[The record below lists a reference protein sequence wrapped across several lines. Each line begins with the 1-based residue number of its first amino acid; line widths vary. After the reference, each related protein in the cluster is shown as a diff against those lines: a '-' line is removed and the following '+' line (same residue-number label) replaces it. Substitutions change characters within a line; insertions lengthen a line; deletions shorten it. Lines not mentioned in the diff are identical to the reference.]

1 MPINRLSCGQSVGQ
15 SSRLTSSTISS
26 SAKCKTET
34 NQLLNNNRNDVIMKT
49 TTNLT
54 RTRSLRLPSRS
65 RDHNYLM
72 SGQLINNSNDT
83 NNKKSSSLTRHTSI
97 RTSSDSSSSQQST
110 IEMSVN
116 NVTTRSRKTL
126 SHAIA
131 IKDALIPKFVK
142 NTFTKSN
149 KNLGPIHAFD
159 DNHIDKYQKRNS
171 PEDYKDMRR
180 EGSMISNSFNDNYF
194 KANNEMRASLNEC
207 PASPMSNSSRDSG
220 IIGYNG
226 NNNKM
231 AQNYLNHLRKLTEEH
246 ERLQIE
252 YSRVRL
258 QLIETTATIATNK
271 GLNISQEIPQNVENE
286 LQKER
291 SLAKSYKSEV
301 IRLQEE
307 LKRLQ
312 RKYWDNI
319 IYRKVFNNSNN
330 NIMSA
335 NGSDVDLNLS
345 NSQSKTFL
353 FYYYYYLYYR
363 ILENRSF
370 IAYFA
375 IFLQYN
381 KNMCINKK

>member
-1 MPINRLSCGQSVGQ
+1 
-15 SSRLTSSTISS
+15 
-26 SAKCKTET
+26 
-34 NQLLNNNRNDVIMKT
+34 
-49 TTNLT
+49 
-54 RTRSLRLPSRS
+54 
-65 RDHNYLM
+65 M

-110 IEMSVN
+110 LEMSVNVNN

-131 IKDALIPKFVK
+131 IKDALIPRFVK
-142 NTFTKSN
+142 NTFSKSN

-159 DNHIDKYQKRNS
+159 DNHIRGS
-171 PEDYKDMRR
+171 PEDYKDLRR

-194 KANNEMRASLNEC
+194 KASNEMRASLNEC

-220 IIGYNG
+220 IIGYNI

-246 ERLQIE
+246 ERLRIE

-258 QLIETTATIATNK
+258 QLIETTATIPTNK
-271 GLNISQEIPQNVENE
+271 PLNSSQETSQNIENE

-319 IYRKVFNNSNN
+319 INRKVLNNSNN

-345 NSQSKTFL
+345 NSQSKTF
-353 FYYYYYLYYR
+353 FFYYYYLYYR
-363 ILENRSF
+363 IFENR
-370 IAYFA
+370 
-375 IFLQYN
+375 
-381 KNMCINKK
+381 